1 MKIIAPGRIK
11 VASGSK
17 DADGILM
24 KSLSFQH
31 GHHTHLSGIPQHGRT
46 TWLCQLAVALTQASV
61 VVGSV
66 YLKGSLRHVDES
78 KGEVFHPIV
87 YAFAREACAAP
98 ILFAIS
104 VMVSGYSV
112 PVRKDAVKVFFLGFC
127 MFLAQLL
134 YIMGIEIS
142 GVLIASCI
150 QPTIPVFTAMLG
162 ILLKM
167 ESAHP
172 QKILG
177 ILLAVLG
184 AICMVSG
191 SVPAS
196 SHHPTSGQLGSS
208 SSSSSSTTQVYMG
221 NFYLTINAMAMA
233 AYYILAKKLV
243 ARYSPIQV
251 AAWAY
256 MVAASLMGCAAL
268 LFTSHSDWN
277 FPHAMVLPLLYWIF
291 ICSVGGYFVVT
302 WAMKHLPASQ
312 VAAFQCLQPFLGTLL
327 AFLVLQEQLSW
338 WDLGAVGVVAGLLL
352 VSVDSKYE
360 IVSLRRVSSYARS
373 MGLLFS
379 ASGSHERAPPRPM

>member
-1 MKIIAPGRIK
+1 M
-11 VASGSK
+11 
-17 DADGILM
+17 
-24 KSLSFQH
+24 
-31 GHHTHLSGIPQHGRT
+31 
-46 TWLCQLAVALTQASV
+46 ALTQASV

-184 AICMVSG
+184 AICMVCCVCFLFVSYTVSEVVVHVSSEYILHIMQVSG

-338 WDLGAVGVVAGLLL
+338 WDLGAGGVVAGLLL